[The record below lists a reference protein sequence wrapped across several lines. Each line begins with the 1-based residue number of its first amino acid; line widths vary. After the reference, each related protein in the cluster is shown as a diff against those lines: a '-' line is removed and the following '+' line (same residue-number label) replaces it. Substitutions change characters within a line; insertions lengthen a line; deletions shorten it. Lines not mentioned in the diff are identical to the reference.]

1 MLFGVLSS
9 YHAAAMPQMLP
20 ALYGQ
25 PLPFPAAMPSS
36 LFSTSITRSSTR
48 RRSGNVVGGC
58 HVLSGRNSGSCP
70 SAAAGF
76 ALAKERVHVHR
87 ELHDRPLVVEVAVRL
102 ECHLFRGVALDAGT
116 SSGWPHDFVD
126 LAAQM
131 MDGVQLVG
139 EPHVIAHDGV

>member
-70 SAAAGF
+70 SPAAGF

-87 ELHDRPLVVEVAVRL
+87 ELHDRPLVVEEAVRL
-102 ECHLFRGVALDAGT
+102 QSIPLPGVPLGPGTRRGG
-116 SSGWPHDFVD
+116 
-126 LAAQM
+126 
-131 MDGVQLVG
+131 
-139 EPHVIAHDGV
+139 